1 MKRWFAL
8 PVMMICLSA
17 SVLAADPVRVFFTQ
31 EESTLQSPDGAR
43 RVEMLLRNSGF
54 SVSRVNESGLRG
66 MTGIEGFTEKGVIV
80 MPGVDRI
87 AQPTVERLAQF
98 VRDGGR
104 LLFLDAPT
112 TSIAQ
117 SAAVREMI
125 GCSAATQTWSG
136 NNVTV
141 SFDKH
146 FVSPPKALTLAETA
160 GASLELTTG
169 KVLGRF
175 TAPAAGAPAVV
186 LNRYGQGRA
195 LTLNWDAA
203 KPTHPETDAL
213 IVRCVAWLAADGN
226 DAEAA
231 GLLRAASGEAAKPS
245 RLAPPSSMARLA
257 AVGAAAPEPPADYSK
272 PTGMRKGTYF
282 EVSNFCDIA
291 QVGKQPL
298 KEMPAFKNMI
308 KIVKAAGINTLC
320 VTPRYKTQAIY
331 PSKYLQHMDYDLLKE
346 FCDGAHEEK
355 LNAEVFMVERDPY
368 FGNFKGYRNQIQ
380 CIWDFKDKW
389 ANVVRELAGHDLD
402 GMCVPPDEYWHNA
415 HRGVPPA
422 DDPCTA
428 KFREWYGM
436 EPPAQ
441 IGDDAVSRAWIQY
454 NYRALGEVYASWN
467 ELAKKINPKMARMNI
482 LYVGS
487 ICYNKR
493 QNISFDV
500 IGHATDFDYIMTDP
514 YVGLH
519 VGLRDHY
526 YVPEVVKHLEGA
538 SPIRKS
544 MVCLQ
549 GARLRAYQPVL
560 RPIYVYGEALSSLA
574 GGGDGVYFYYY
585 GVYANPDGTPKPA
598 EFHNIETAFNAMRTL
613 ERWGLKDASVP
624 TQIALLHNQRGQ
636 DYAELRKGGDM
647 GNGHEA
653 HEKGNDLLLANG
665 YPYQLYYLEQEADW
679 KEIPGLQVIVL
690 PFAYAVSDS
699 AVAQLEHH
707 LKAGR
712 RLVIM
717 QRMGEADEKGE
728 MRPTPALE
736 RLAQA
741 YPKQVY
747 RIPGEVFAGFSDEN
761 YVKRFNE
768 TMAKALG
775 KDRLLTLHRYGHDVE
790 VSALE
795 LPGGRLLVFALNWEP
810 GDVSFELGLNL
821 PQGSYRLMERN
832 PKGAQPVTLKG
843 RDTIKAGDLKQFAVD
858 LKQDEFKVWLV
869 EPVQAAAH

>member
-1 MKRWFAL
+1 MKQLFAL
-8 PVMMICLSA
+8 LMVCISLSA
-17 SVLAADPVRVFFTQ
+17 SAADPVRVFFTQ
-31 EESTLQSPDGAR
+31 DESVLQSPDGAR
-43 RVEMLLRNSGF
+43 RIDRLLRNNGF
-54 SVSRVNESGLRG
+54 AISQVNESGLRG

-80 MPGVDRI
+80 VPGVDKYT
-87 AQPTVERLAQF
+87 QPTVDRLAQF
-98 VRDGGR
+98 VRDGGH
-104 LLFLDAPT
+104 LLILDAPT
-112 TSIAQ
+112 TSIVKSATVREIIGCT
-117 SAAVREMI
+117 AAVR
-125 GCSAATQTWSG
+125 TWSAD
-136 NNVTV
+136 NVAVT
-141 SFDKH
+141 FEKH
-146 FVSPPKALTLAETA
+146 FIAPPKALALARAEGHSFAKLTSGQA
-160 GASLELTTG
+160 LGLFGA
-169 KVLGRF
+169 R
-175 TAPAAGAPAVV
+175 ADQAAGAPAVV

-195 LTLNWDAA
+195 LTLNWDAVKTA
-203 KPTHPETDAL
+203 NPDSDAL
-213 IVRCVAWLAADGN
+213 IVRCVAWLAAGGN

-231 GLLRAASGEAAKPS
+231 GLLRAASGGAAQPS
-245 RLAPPSSMARLA
+245 KLAPPAKMPRLSA
-257 AVGAAAPEPPADYSK
+257 GGTPIPEPAADYSK

-282 EVSNFCDIA
+282 EVGNFCDFA
-291 QVGKQPL
+291 NVGKQPL
-298 KEMPAFKNMI
+298 KEMDAFKNMI
-308 KIVKAAGINTLC
+308 KNVKAAGINTLC

-331 PSKYLQHMDYDLLKE
+331 PSKYLQHIDYDLLGE
-346 FCDGAHEEK
+346 FCDEVHEEN

-368 FGNFKGYRNQIQ
+368 FGNFTGYRNQIQ

-389 ANVVRELAGHDLD
+389 ANVVTELAGHDLD

-415 HRGVPPA
+415 HRGMPPA

-436 EPPAQ
+436 EPPQ
-441 IGDDAVSRAWIQY
+441 SIGDDAVSRAWIQY

-467 ELAKKINPKMARMNI
+467 ELAKKLNPKMARMNI

-493 QNISFDV
+493 QNISFDI

-538 SPIRKS
+538 STNRKS

-549 GARLRAYQPVL
+549 GARLRTHQPML
-560 RPIYVYGEALSSLA
+560 RPIYVYGEAISSLA
-574 GGGDGVYFYYY
+574 SGGDGVYFYYY
-585 GVYANPDGTPKPA
+585 GVWANSDGTLKPA

-613 ERWGLKDASVP
+613 ERWGLKDAVVP
-624 TQIALLHNQRGQ
+624 AQVAMLHNQRGQ
-636 DYAELRKGGDM
+636 DYAELRKSGDM

-665 YPYQLYYLEQEADW
+665 YPYRLYYLEQEADW
-679 KEIPGLQVIVL
+679 KDIPGLQVIVL
-690 PFAYAVSDS
+690 PFAYAISDS
-699 AVAQLEHH
+699 AVAQLENH

-717 QRMGEADEKGE
+717 QRMGEADEKGV

-736 RLAQA
+736 RLVKA
-741 YPKQVY
+741 YPKQVF

-761 YVKRFNE
+761 YVKKFNE

-775 KDRLLTLHRYGHDVE
+775 KNRLLTLNRYGHDVE

-795 LPGGRLLVFALNWEP
+795 LPGGRLMVFALNWEP
-810 GDVSFELGLNL
+810 GDVSFEMGVN
-821 PQGSYRLMERN
+821 PPKGSYRLTERN
-832 PKGAQPVTLKG
+832 PNGAQPVTLKG
-843 RDTIKAGDLKQFAVD
+843 KAAFKAGDLKRFAVD
-858 LKQDEFKVWLV
+858 LKEDEFKVWLV
-869 EPVQAAAH
+869 EPIKN